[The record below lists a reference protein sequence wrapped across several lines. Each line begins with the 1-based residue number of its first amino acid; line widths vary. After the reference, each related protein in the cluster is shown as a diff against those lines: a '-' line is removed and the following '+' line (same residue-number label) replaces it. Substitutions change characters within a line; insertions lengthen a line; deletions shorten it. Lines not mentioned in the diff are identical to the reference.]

1 MVQSCPSLCDS
12 MGCSMPGF
20 PVLHQ
25 LLEHTQT
32 MCIKLVMPSN
42 HLILCCPLLL
52 LPSIFPNIRSLPMSQ
67 HFTSGS
73 QRNGAS
79 ASSSVLPINIQGWFP
94 LGLTAWISL
103 QTKGLSRVFS
113 NTTVW
118 KHQFWDTQP
127 SLWSNSPIYTWLLE
141 NHRYLLPK
149 WCLRILSAVYI
160 CHSFP
165 SKKQESLNFMVKI
178 I

>member
-1 MVQSCPSLCDS
+1 MD
-12 MGCSMPGF
+12 CSM
-20 PVLHQ
+20 
-25 LLEHTQT
+25 
-32 MCIKLVMPSN
+32 S
-42 HLILCCPLLL
+42 
-52 LPSIFPNIRSLPMSQ
+52 SLPMSWSLLKFMSIELKMLSKISCSAITFSFYLQ
-67 HFTSGS
+67 SFPASGS
-73 QRNGAS
+73 FPVSWLFALGGQNIGAS
-79 ASSSVLPINIQGWFP
+79 VPVSVLTMNSQSWFP

-103 QTKGLSRVFS
+103 LSKGLSRVS
-113 NTTVW
+113 SSTTVW

-149 WCLRILSAVYI
+149 WCLCFLYAVYI